1 MSENGTPSQPEAG
14 VEAPPSASTEA
25 AAPAAEQPS
34 PSGQGQPSAADLAGM
49 VGDKSDEAL
58 VSLINEYG
66 ADPFLGGIFEE
77 MAKRFLPDKAAG
89 RAAVIEYD
97 INLADGT
104 EIYQLDVAGGAC
116 TVSKGASKEASVA
129 LTLAAP
135 DFLRLIT
142 GKLNG
147 VNAFMSGKLKLKGDM
162 MLAQTMQG
170 WFDQR

>member
-1 MSENGTPSQPEAG
+1 MVEGIAQEEIMSEQNSTPNQPEAG
-14 VEAPPSASTEA
+14 VEAA
-25 AAPAAEQPS
+25 
-34 PSGQGQPSAADLAGM
+34 PSGQGGQGSTADLAAL
-49 VGDKSDEAL
+49 VGDKSDEAI
-58 VSLINEYG
+58 VSMINEQG
-66 ADPFLGGIFEE
+66 ADTLLGGIFDE
-77 MAKRFLPDKAAG
+77 MGKRFLPEKAAG
-89 RAAVIEYD
+89 RTAVIEYD
-97 INLADGT
+97 INLGDST

-116 TVSKGASKEASVA
+116 TVSKGAAKEATVA

-170 WFDQR
+170 WFDQS